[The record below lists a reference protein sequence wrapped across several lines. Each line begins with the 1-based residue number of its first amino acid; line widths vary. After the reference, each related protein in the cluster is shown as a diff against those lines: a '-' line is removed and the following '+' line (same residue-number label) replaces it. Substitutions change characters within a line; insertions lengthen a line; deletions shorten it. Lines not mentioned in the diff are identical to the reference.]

1 MVDIA
6 QRNHTRALEDLAK
19 AIKDNTRALNNM
31 IRHQQSIALTM
42 QDVSSKVDAF
52 NQLFANQEQVTF
64 VPHIH
69 QAGGEI
75 DEQGEAGDPSEG

>member
-31 IRHQQSIALTM
+31 VRHQQSLALTM
-42 QDVSSKVDAF
+42 QDVSTKVDAF
-52 NQLFANQEQVTF
+52 TQLFPMGSDTSAVSTPAIDASLGSTKMKEQ
-64 VPHIH
+64 
-69 QAGGEI
+69 
-75 DEQGEAGDPSEG
+75 